1 MNVCALTT
9 LAAIQKPSPKQTE
22 SILNSD
28 ARLNIWEGAVRSG
41 KSFSCLL
48 RWVEFILK
56 GPPGELMI
64 CGRTEDSIVRN
75 IIRPMER
82 LVGSDMIYMPGK
94 REVRLWNKIVYVVG
108 ANDERAAWKIQ
119 GSTLIGALVD
129 EVTILPESFFKMLLS
144 RLSLP
149 GAKLF
154 GTTNPDSPFH
164 WFKTQ
169 YLDRLEYP
177 QIKIFR
183 FLIDDNPS
191 LDRDFVANLKKE
203 YTGLWYQRY
212 IEGKWVLAEG
222 TVYDFFNV
230 DDHVINSPP
239 GAADYYIVGIDYGTS
254 NPSAFSMI
262 GYSKRTFPNIWL
274 EKEYYWDSRKQ
285 MRQKVDTE
293 YVEDL
298 KRFCEG
304 YHVKC
309 FYIDPSAVSLRIE
322 MQRYG
327 FSGIIEANNDVLD
340 GIRFHGKLL
349 NNQTFKICH
358 NCVNAI
364 QEYGTYRWD
373 AKASNR
379 GEDKPIK
386 DNDHM
391 MDSIRYA
398 LYTHLKDGEGPR
410 MSADDLD
417 RLRAEA
423 FGYSE
428 HGKFFDDRLW

>member
-1 MNVCALTT
+1 MIPE
-9 LAAIQKPSPKQTE
+9 IQKPSKKQIE
-22 SILNSD
+22 SIIHSN

-48 RWVEFILK
+48 RWIEFILK

-64 CGRTEDSIVRN
+64 CGRTEDSIIRN
-75 IIRPMER
+75 VIRPMER
-82 LVGSDMIYMPGK
+82 MVGTDMLYMPGK
-94 REVRLWNKIVYVVG
+94 REVRLWNKIIYVVG

-119 GSTLIGALVD
+119 GATLAGALVD

-144 RLSLP
+144 RLSVP

-177 QIKIFR
+177 QLKVFK

-191 LDRDFVANLKKE
+191 LDQDFVSNLKKE

-222 TVYDFFNV
+222 TVYDFFNTEQ
-230 DDHVINSPP
+230 HVISYPP
-239 GAADYYIVGIDYGTS
+239 GLADFYIVGIDYGTC
-254 NPSAFSMI
+254 NPTAFSLI

-274 EKEYYWDSRKQ
+274 EKEYYWDSKKQ
-285 MRQKVDTE
+285 MKQKVDTE
-293 YVEDL
+293 YAEDL
-298 KRFCEG
+298 KKFCEG
-304 YHVKC
+304 YNVKTI
-309 FYIDPSAVSLRIE
+309 YIDPSALSFKIE
-322 MQRYG
+322 LFRYG

-340 GIRFHGKLL
+340 GIRFHGKFLSIGR
-349 NNQTFKICH
+349 FKICH

-364 QEYGTYRWD
+364 HEYGNYRWD
-373 AKASNR
+373 TKASQR
-379 GEDKPIK
+379 GEDKPVK

-398 LYTHLKDGEGPR
+398 LYTHFKDGEGPR
-410 MSADDLD
+410 LSAEDLD
-417 RLRAEA
+417 KLRAEA
-423 FGYSE
+423 LGYDQ
-428 HGKFFDDRLW
+428 HGKFFDDRMW